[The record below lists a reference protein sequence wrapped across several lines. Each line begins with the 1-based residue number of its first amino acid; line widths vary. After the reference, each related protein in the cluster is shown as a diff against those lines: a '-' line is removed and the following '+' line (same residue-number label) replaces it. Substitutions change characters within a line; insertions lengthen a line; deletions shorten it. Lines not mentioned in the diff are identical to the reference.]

1 MKNIVF
7 VCLFF
12 CCSCV
17 IQTTYVRKYNQEIDK
32 FKGGT
37 QKNLEIRLRST
48 ERYSPIESVRFYVLN
63 SANSLK
69 LFLTLYSNPDTFYP
83 EKIAYFKIDDEIVK
97 LPFLN
102 IENEKFKTTSESTK
116 SIQLVDSTR
125 TNVLESITTTDHF
138 QIKFELHP
146 DSEVVQKMQKASSL
160 SMRIYTGGKT
170 NTYEFTDLR
179 DLRKVLSEE

>member
-7 VCLFF
+7 FCLFF

-17 IQTTYVRKYNQEIDK
+17 IQSTYIPKYNQEIDK

-37 QKNLEIRLRST
+37 QKSLELRLRST
-48 ERYSPIESVRFYVLN
+48 ERYSPIENVRFYVLN
-63 SANSLK
+63 SGNSPNF
-69 LFLTLYSNPDTFYP
+69 FLTLYSNPDTFYP
-83 EKIAYFKIDDEIVK
+83 EKIAYFKIDEEIVK

-138 QIKFELHP
+138 QIKFELYP
-146 DSEVVQKMQKASSL
+146 DREITQKMQKASSL

-170 NTYEFTDLR
+170 NTYEFNDFR
-179 DLRKVLSEE
+179 DLRMVLGE